1 MNIKI
6 TILKKKNKEV
16 KMKRVIV
23 AFIACFMAFMAEAQS
38 IEASHILNGLNP
50 KHKESSCV
58 EGASLKPYKLTLF
71 STVTTKDREVFDQIE
86 ETVESNG
93 DKAIDKECGYIN
105 GRLYYGFY
113 QFKPNKSGKYRYL
126 FYRNSSLR
134 KDEPSEV
141 TVVYMEGYPTLA
153 ELKKMFQK

>member
-1 MNIKI
+1 MKRLII
-6 TILKKKNKEV
+6 TI
-16 KMKRVIV
+16 
-23 AFIACFMAFMAEAQS
+23 IACIFAFAAEAQS
-38 IEASHILNGLNP
+38 VEASHIFKGRSMR
-50 KHKESSCV
+50 HQESTCT
-58 EGASLKPYKLTLF
+58 EGKSLKPYKLTLF
-71 STVTTKDREVFDQIE
+71 STATTQDRMHFKYIE
-86 ETVESNG
+86 EVIESNE

-113 QFKPNKSGKYRYL
+113 QFKPNKKGRYRYI

-134 KDEPSEV
+134 VDEPCEI

>member
-1 MNIKI
+1 MKRLII
-6 TILKKKNKEV
+6 TI
-16 KMKRVIV
+16 
-23 AFIACFMAFMAEAQS
+23 IACIFAFAAEAQS
-38 IEASHILNGLNP
+38 VEASHIFKGRSM
-50 KHKESSCV
+50 KHQESTCT
-58 EGASLKPYKLTLF
+58 EGNSLKPYKLTLF
-71 STVTTKDREVFDQIE
+71 STATTQDRMHFRYIE
-86 ETVESNG
+86 EVIESNE

-113 QFKPNKSGKYRYL
+113 QFKPNDKGRYRYI

-134 KDEPSEV
+134 EDEPCEI

>member
-1 MNIKI
+1 MKRLII
-6 TILKKKNKEV
+6 TI
-16 KMKRVIV
+16 
-23 AFIACFMAFMAEAQS
+23 IACIFAFAAEAQS
-38 IEASHILNGLNP
+38 VEASHIFKGRSM
-50 KHKESSCV
+50 KHQESTCT
-58 EGASLKPYKLTLF
+58 EGNSLKPYKLTLF
-71 STVTTKDREVFDQIE
+71 STATTQDRMHFRYIE
-86 ETVESNG
+86 EVIESNE

-113 QFKPNKSGKYRYL
+113 QFKPNEKGRYRYI

-134 KDEPSEV
+134 EDEPCEI

>member
-1 MNIKI
+1 MKRLII
-6 TILKKKNKEV
+6 TI
-16 KMKRVIV
+16 
-23 AFIACFMAFMAEAQS
+23 IACIFAFAAEAQS
-38 IEASHILNGLNP
+38 VEASHIFKGRSMR
-50 KHKESSCV
+50 HQESTCT
-58 EGASLKPYKLTLF
+58 EGKSLKPYKLTLF
-71 STVTTKDREVFDQIE
+71 STATTQDRRHFNYIE
-86 ETVESNG
+86 EVIESNE

-113 QFKPNKSGKYRYL
+113 QFKPNEKGRYRYI

-134 KDEPSEV
+134 EDEPCEI

>member
-1 MNIKI
+1 MKRLII
-6 TILKKKNKEV
+6 TI
-16 KMKRVIV
+16 
-23 AFIACFMAFMAEAQS
+23 IACIFAFAAEAQS
-38 IEASHILNGLNP
+38 VEASHIFKGRSMR
-50 KHKESSCV
+50 HQESTCT
-58 EGASLKPYKLTLF
+58 EGKSLKPYKLTLF
-71 STVTTKDREVFDQIE
+71 STATTHDRMHFKYIE
-86 ETVESNG
+86 EVIESNE

-113 QFKPNKSGKYRYL
+113 QFKPNKKGRYRYI

-134 KDEPSEV
+134 VDEPCEI

>member
-1 MNIKI
+1 MKRLII
-6 TILKKKNKEV
+6 TI
-16 KMKRVIV
+16 
-23 AFIACFMAFMAEAQS
+23 IACIFAFAAEAQS
-38 IEASHILNGLNP
+38 VEASHIFKGRSMR
-50 KHKESSCV
+50 HQESTCT
-58 EGASLKPYKLTLF
+58 EGKSLKPYKLTLF
-71 STVTTKDREVFDQIE
+71 STATTQDRRHFKYIE
-86 ETVESNG
+86 EVIESNE

-113 QFKPNKSGKYRYL
+113 QFKPNKKGRYRYI

-134 KDEPSEV
+134 VDEPCEI

>member
-1 MNIKI
+1 MKRLII
-6 TILKKKNKEV
+6 TI
-16 KMKRVIV
+16 
-23 AFIACFMAFMAEAQS
+23 IACIFAFAAEAQS
-38 IEASHILNGLNP
+38 VEASHIFKVRSM
-50 KHKESSCV
+50 KHQESTCT
-58 EGASLKPYKLTLF
+58 EGNSLKPYKLTLF
-71 STVTTKDREVFDQIE
+71 STATTQDRRHFKYIE
-86 ETVESNG
+86 EVIESNE

-113 QFKPNKSGKYRYL
+113 QFKPNEKGRYRYI

-134 KDEPSEV
+134 EDEPCEI

>member
-1 MNIKI
+1 MKRLII
-6 TILKKKNKEV
+6 TI
-16 KMKRVIV
+16 
-23 AFIACFMAFMAEAQS
+23 IACIFAFAAEAQS
-38 IEASHILNGLNP
+38 VEASHIFKGRSM
-50 KHKESSCV
+50 KHQESTCT
-58 EGASLKPYKLTLF
+58 EGNSLKPYKLTLF
-71 STVTTKDREVFDQIE
+71 STATTQDRRYFRYIE
-86 ETVESNG
+86 EVIESNE

-113 QFKPNKSGKYRYL
+113 QFKPDKKGRYRYI

-134 KDEPSEV
+134 VDEPCEI

>member
-1 MNIKI
+1 MKRLII
-6 TILKKKNKEV
+6 TI
-16 KMKRVIV
+16 
-23 AFIACFMAFMAEAQS
+23 IACIFAFAAEAQS
-38 IEASHILNGLNP
+38 VEASHIFKGRSMR
-50 KHKESSCV
+50 HQESTCT
-58 EGASLKPYKLTLF
+58 EGKSLKPYKLTLF
-71 STVTTKDREVFDQIE
+71 STATTQDRRHFNYIE
-86 ETVESNG
+86 EVIESNE

-113 QFKPNKSGKYRYL
+113 QFKPNKKGRYRYI

-134 KDEPSEV
+134 VDEPCEI

>member
-1 MNIKI
+1 
-6 TILKKKNKEV
+6 
-16 KMKRVIV
+16 MKRLIITL
-23 AFIACFMAFMAEAQS
+23 IACILAFTAEAQNV
-38 IEASHILNGLNP
+38 EASHIFRG
-50 KHKESSCV
+50 KSVRHQESTCT
-58 EGASLKPYKLTLF
+58 EGNSLKPYKLTLF
-71 STVTTKDREVFDQIE
+71 STATTQDRRHFKYIE
-86 ETVESNG
+86 EVIESNE

-113 QFKPNKSGKYRYL
+113 QFKPNEKGRYRYI

-134 KDEPSEV
+134 EDEPCEI

>member
-1 MNIKI
+1 
-6 TILKKKNKEV
+6 
-16 KMKRVIV
+16 MKRLIITL
-23 AFIACFMAFMAEAQS
+23 IACILAFTAEAQNV
-38 IEASHILNGLNP
+38 EASHIFRG
-50 KHKESSCV
+50 KSVRHQESTCT
-58 EGASLKPYKLTLF
+58 EGNSLKPYKLTLF
-71 STVTTKDREVFDQIE
+71 STATTQDRRHFKYIE
-86 ETVESNG
+86 EVIESNE

-113 QFKPNKSGKYRYL
+113 QFKPNEKGKYRYI

-134 KDEPSEV
+134 EDEPCEI

>member
-1 MNIKI
+1 
-6 TILKKKNKEV
+6 
-16 KMKRVIV
+16 MKRVIA
-23 AFIACFMAFMAEAQS
+23 AFIACFMAFMAAAQS
-38 IEASHILNGLNP
+38 IEASHILKGLNAS
-50 KHKESSCV
+50 HKESSCV

-71 STVTTKDREVFDQIE
+71 STATTRDRRIFDKIE
-86 ETVESNG
+86 GIVESNG

-113 QFKPNKSGKYRYL
+113 QFKPNKDGKYRYL

-134 KDEPSEV
+134 EDELCEV
-141 TVVYMEGYPTLA
+141 TVVYMEGYPTLT

>member
-1 MNIKI
+1 MKQLII
-6 TILKKKNKEV
+6 TI
-16 KMKRVIV
+16 
-23 AFIACFMAFMAEAQS
+23 IACIFAFAAEAQS
-38 IEASHILNGLNP
+38 VEASHIFKGRSM
-50 KHKESSCV
+50 KHQESTCT
-58 EGASLKPYKLTLF
+58 EGKSLKPYKLTLF
-71 STVTTKDREVFDQIE
+71 STATTQDRRHFKYIE
-86 ETVESNG
+86 EVIESNE

-113 QFKPNKSGKYRYL
+113 QFKPNKKGRYRYI

-134 KDEPSEV
+134 EDEPCEV

>member
-1 MNIKI
+1 MKRLII
-6 TILKKKNKEV
+6 TI
-16 KMKRVIV
+16 
-23 AFIACFMAFMAEAQS
+23 IACTFAFAAEAQS
-38 IEASHILNGLNP
+38 VEASHIFKGRSM
-50 KHKESSCV
+50 KHQESTCT
-58 EGASLKPYKLTLF
+58 EGKSLKPYKLTLF
-71 STVTTKDREVFDQIE
+71 STATTQDRRHFKYIE
-86 ETVESNG
+86 EVIESNE

-113 QFKPNKSGKYRYL
+113 QFKPNKKGRYRYI

-134 KDEPSEV
+134 EDEPCEV

>member
-1 MNIKI
+1 MKRLII
-6 TILKKKNKEV
+6 TI
-16 KMKRVIV
+16 
-23 AFIACFMAFMAEAQS
+23 IACIFAFAAGAQS
-38 IEASHILNGLNP
+38 VEASHIFKGRSMR
-50 KHKESSCV
+50 HQESTCT
-58 EGASLKPYKLTLF
+58 EGKSLKPYKLTLF
-71 STVTTKDREVFDQIE
+71 STATTQDRRHFKYIE
-86 ETVESNG
+86 EVIEGNE

-113 QFKPNKSGKYRYL
+113 QFKPDKKGRYRYI

-134 KDEPSEV
+134 EDEPCEI